1 MLLKFVWKLKSPN
14 ESQECPEE
22 KEHDGG
28 ARGGL
33 AVANTKIS
41 YKIIATNSV
50 GCKLRDGQISS
61 GTK

>member
-1 MLLKFVWKLKSPN
+1 MRVKNVLKKKNVM
-14 ESQECPEE
+14 
-22 KEHDGG
+22 GG
-28 ARGGL
+28 AREGL

-41 YKIIATNSV
+41 YKIIVTNSV